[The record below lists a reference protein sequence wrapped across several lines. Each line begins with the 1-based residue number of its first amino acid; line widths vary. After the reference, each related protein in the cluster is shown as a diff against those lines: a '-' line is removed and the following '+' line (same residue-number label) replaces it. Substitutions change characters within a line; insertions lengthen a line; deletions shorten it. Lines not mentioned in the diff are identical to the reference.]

1 MAMKNEMEKQGVWL
15 FRFRGTLP
23 LIILVLGVCEYIITR
38 IDNPTYVINGASSPQ
53 LIHYEILCFVVS
65 LLGLAVRAFTVGYT
79 PANTSGRNVAEQ
91 VADQLNTTGLY
102 SVVRNPLYV
111 GNFLMWLGIAML
123 TMNLWFIISFI
134 LLFWVYYERIIFAE
148 EQFLTN
154 KFGSVY
160 TDWADKTPCFIPR
173 LKGYVAPKL
182 PFSWKKVI
190 KKEKNGLLA
199 LLLVFWMMDVIGD
212 LVSGVTPRIGV
223 LAIASMAML
232 VIYLILKYIKHKTTL
247 LDEEADNRLPKSVG
261 NRRVIVR
268 STPPQRHRDG
278 GAG

>member
-1 MAMKNEMEKQGVWL
+1 MAMKNEMEKQGIWL

-23 LIILVLGVCEYIITR
+23 LIILVLGVCEYIFTR
-38 IDNPTYVINGASSPQ
+38 INNPEFVVNGALAPQ
-53 LIHYEILCFVVS
+53 ILRYEILCFVVS
-65 LLGLAVRAFTVGYT
+65 FIGLAVRAFTVGYT

-102 SVVRNPLYV
+102 SLVRNPLYV

-123 TMNLWFIISFI
+123 TMNLWFIVSFV

-148 EQFLTN
+148 EQFLTK

-173 LKGYVAPKL
+173 MKGYVAPKL

-199 LLLVFWMMDVIGD
+199 LILVFWLMEVIGD
-212 LVSGVTPRIGV
+212 LVTGVTPRIGV
-223 LAIASMAML
+223 LAIASAAML
-232 VIYLILKYIKHKTTL
+232 VIYLILKYIKHNTTL
-247 LDEEADNRLPKSVG
+247 LDEEGR
-261 NRRVIVR
+261 
-268 STPPQRHRDG
+268 
-278 GAG
+278 

>member
-1 MAMKNEMEKQGVWL
+1 MKNEMEKQGVWL

-23 LIILVLGVCEYIITR
+23 LIILVMGVCEYILTR
-38 IDNPTYVINGASSPQ
+38 LDNPNFVINGALAPQ
-53 LIHYEILCFVVS
+53 IVRYEIICFIVS

-123 TMNLWFIISFI
+123 TMNLWFIVSFV
-134 LLFWVYYERIIFAE
+134 LLFWVYYERIIYAE

-154 KFGSVY
+154 KFGDVY
-160 TDWADKTPCFIPR
+160 TDWAAKTPCFIPR
-173 LKGYVAPKL
+173 MSGYVAPKL

-199 LLLVFWMMDVIGD
+199 LLLVFWLMEVIGD
-212 LVSGVTPRIGV
+212 VATGVMPRIGV

-247 LDEEADNRLPKSVG
+247 LDEEGR
-261 NRRVIVR
+261 
-268 STPPQRHRDG
+268 
-278 GAG
+278 

>member
-1 MAMKNEMEKQGVWL
+1 MKNEMEKQGVWL

-53 LIHYEILCFVVS
+53 LIHSEILCFVVS

-247 LDEEADNRLPKSVG
+247 LDEEGR
-261 NRRVIVR
+261 
-268 STPPQRHRDG
+268 
-278 GAG
+278 

>member
-190 KKEKNGLLA
+190 
-199 LLLVFWMMDVIGD
+199 
-212 LVSGVTPRIGV
+212 
-223 LAIASMAML
+223 
-232 VIYLILKYIKHKTTL
+232 
-247 LDEEADNRLPKSVG
+247 
-261 NRRVIVR
+261 
-268 STPPQRHRDG
+268 
-278 GAG
+278 

>member
-148 EQFLTN
+148 EQFLTI
-154 KFGSVY
+154 S
-160 TDWADKTPCFIPR
+160 
-173 LKGYVAPKL
+173 
-182 PFSWKKVI
+182 S
-190 KKEKNGLLA
+190 
-199 LLLVFWMMDVIGD
+199 
-212 LVSGVTPRIGV
+212 
-223 LAIASMAML
+223 
-232 VIYLILKYIKHKTTL
+232 
-247 LDEEADNRLPKSVG
+247 
-261 NRRVIVR
+261 VR
-268 STPPQRHRDG
+268 STPIGQIRPHASYPDSRDT
-278 GAG
+278 

>member
-1 MAMKNEMEKQGVWL
+1 M
-15 FRFRGTLP
+15 
-23 LIILVLGVCEYIITR
+23 
-38 IDNPTYVINGASSPQ
+38 
-53 LIHYEILCFVVS
+53 
-65 LLGLAVRAFTVGYT
+65 GYT

-223 LAIASMAML
+223 LAIASMTML
-232 VIYLILKYIKHKTTL
+232 VIYLILKYIKHNTTL
-247 LDEEADNRLPKSVG
+247 LDEEGR
-261 NRRVIVR
+261 
-268 STPPQRHRDG
+268 
-278 GAG
+278 

>member
-1 MAMKNEMEKQGVWL
+1 MAMKNEMEKQGIWL

-23 LIILVLGVCEYIITR
+23 LIILVLGVCEYIFTR
-38 IDNPTYVINGASSPQ
+38 INNPEFVVNGALAPQ
-53 LIHYEILCFVVS
+53 ILRYEILCFVVS
-65 LLGLAVRAFTVGYT
+65 FIGLAVRAFTVGYT

-102 SVVRNPLYV
+102 SLVRNPLYV

-123 TMNLWFIISFI
+123 TMNLWFIVSFI

-148 EQFLTN
+148 EQFLTK

-173 LKGYVAPKL
+173 LTGYVAPKL
-182 PFSWKKVI
+182 TFSWKKVI

-199 LLLVFWMMDVIGD
+199 LILVFWLMEVIGD
-212 LVSGVTPRIGV
+212 LVTGVTPRIGV
-223 LAIASMAML
+223 LAIASAAML
-232 VIYLILKYIKHKTTL
+232 VIYLILKYIKHNTTL
-247 LDEEADNRLPKSVG
+247 LDEEGR
-261 NRRVIVR
+261 
-268 STPPQRHRDG
+268 
-278 GAG
+278 

>member
-1 MAMKNEMEKQGVWL
+1 MRIYHHPHRQPDL
-15 FRFRGTLP
+15 RHQRR
-23 LIILVLGVCEYIITR
+23 LVAATH
-38 IDNPTYVINGASSPQ
+38 
-53 LIHYEILCFVVS
+53 HYEILCFVVS

-182 PFSWKKVI
+182 PFRLEEGDQEGEERPAGTAARILDDGCDRRS
-190 KKEKNGLLA
+190 GL
-199 LLLVFWMMDVIGD
+199 GRN
-212 LVSGVTPRIGV
+212 TPHRC
-223 LAIASMAML
+223 ARDS
-232 VIYLILKYIKHKTTL
+232 
-247 LDEEADNRLPKSVG
+247 LDGHAGHIPY
-261 NRRVIVR
+261 
-268 STPPQRHRDG
+268 PQVHQ
-278 GAG
+278 AQYHTA

>member
-148 EQFLTN
+148 EQFLTK

-190 KKEKNGLLA
+190 KKDKNVLLA

-247 LDEEADNRLPKSVG
+247 LDEEGR
-261 NRRVIVR
+261 
-268 STPPQRHRDG
+268 
-278 GAG
+278 